1 MTTSEMTPATSPEL
15 AGWALIRHG
24 RVLFAYTPTG
34 QFAGAVGPIPAG
46 PNTGTWWAVT
56 TGLVPTVLTGLADQD
71 AALAT
76 LAGLSGK
83 GRFR

>member
-1 MTTSEMTPATSPEL
+1 MMTSDTTPAAPL
-15 AGWALIRHG
+15 DQAGWALIRHG
-24 RVLFAYTPTG
+24 RVTFAYTPTG

-56 TGLVPTVLTGLADQD
+56 TGLIPTVLTGLADQD
-71 AALAT
+71 AALAS

-83 GRFR
+83 GRS